1 MSHIY
6 GTLIFV
12 LLTCVCQAVNTGSC
26 HKLIG
31 RFQNLKLGLP
41 VGVTDAYV
49 SGYLPIANNW
59 TCEQGSWTY
68 SNAHGIY
75 LNYNTNGQAYIIGA
89 GSSANFADN
98 WSLYFYHL
106 NGQQTAYIRI
116 CKWNGVKDLNTQP
129 TVTDPAICMVNKRLT
144 LRMLDNQ
151 GYVIGLSWSGD
162 RVTVH
167 SSTRVFSFFVEG
179 AKLWDRIVFRCNNIH
194 SCPHQVVYNPSTIIV
209 STVSAGIS
217 KYALCTNCS
226 GFPQHVFAVLDGGEI
241 PTNFDFSNW
250 FYLTNSSSPVSGRV
264 VGNQP
269 LLLVCLWP
277 IPALLGTATDIT
289 FDRNGT
295 SDVRCNG
302 FASNETADAM
312 RFSLNFTD
320 SAIFAKE
327 GVITLKTVSNT
338 FKFSCSNSSTYTS
351 PYVIPF
357 GHIDQPYYCFT
368 TFYTNETAGETVTSF
383 VGMLPPV
390 VREFV
395 ITKTGDVYLNGYRI
409 FSVGEVVSV
418 NFNITSTDHRD
429 FWTVA
434 FVKNTEV
441 MLDIEDTYIRQLL
454 YCNNPVNVVKCQQ
467 LKFVLEDGFY
477 SYAPQAE
484 ESLPRT
490 IVRLP
495 RFMTHQYI
503 NVSVVVSFY
512 FDDGQADTPVG
523 SDFYSCATCAP
534 KYYRLVFAD
543 VDWSGINA
551 AMLNVTSSCVNA
563 ASFTTK
569 FRSSYLGAEGVYIGL
584 EAGSCPFSFDT
595 LNNYLTFGSICFS
608 TVPNG
613 GCTMNVVSKGPYG
626 EPHTF
631 AVLYVSY
638 TDGDNVIGVPPSN
651 IPPYG
656 VSDMSVVH
664 FDVCTTYTIYGMT
677 GRGIITP
684 SNNTFITGLYYTSLA
699 GDLLAYKNSTNG
711 VVYNVYPCQL
721 SAQLAVISDNI
732 VGMAASTPNVT
743 LDFNVTVV
751 SDNFYYLSNS
761 AEPCD
766 QPVLTYAGIGIC
778 ADGSITNNTARRAAA
793 DPISPVIS
801 GNISVPTNF
810 TFSVQVEYIQL
821 MLKPVTVD
829 CSVYVCN
836 GNPRCLQLLA
846 QYASACRT
854 IEQALQLSARLESV
868 EVNSMISISQQA
880 LNLGVIDNFKHDFN
894 LTNVL
899 PANVGA
905 RSAVEDLLFDK
916 VVTTGLG
923 TVDADYKECASRTAN
938 TVAEVGC
945 VQYYNGI
952 MVLPGVVDQSLLAQ
966 YSAALTGAMVL
977 GGITAAAAVPFSIA
991 VQSRLNYLALQTDVL
1006 QRNQQQL
1013 ANSFNAA
1020 MGNITDA
1027 FGRVND
1033 AIEQT
1038 SHAVS
1043 TVAQAL
1049 NKVQTVVN
1057 DQGMALSQLTK
1068 QLASNFQAI
1077 SSSIEDLY
1085 NRLDRVEADQQVD
1098 RLITGRLAAL
1108 NAFVAQQLTKYTD
1121 VRASRQL
1128 AQEKINECVKSQSF
1142 RYGFCG
1148 NGTHVFSIVN
1158 AAPDG
1163 MMFFHSVLLP
1173 TAYMEVAAFSGLC
1186 VEGKGFVL
1194 REVGNVLFEKDGK
1207 YLITARKMFE
1217 PRVPQTADFVQ
1228 ISGCDV
1234 VYLNVT
1240 RDELP
1245 TIIPDYIDV
1254 NGTVEDILSK
1264 LPNRTSP
1271 EFNLDIFN
1279 ATYLNLTSE
1288 IADLTARSESLKNTT
1303 LELKELIANIN
1314 ATLVDLEWLNRVE
1327 TYIKWPW
1334 WVWLIIVLVLIL
1346 FTCLMLFCCCSTGC
1360 CGIFSCLA
1368 SSCGACCDIRGTK
1381 LQRYEGFEKV
1391 HIQ

>member
-1 MSHIY
+1 MFLACLFAFLAYASASNI
-6 GTLIFV
+6 
-12 LLTCVCQAVNTGSC
+12 GSC
-26 HKLIG
+26 TANIN
-31 RFQNLKLGLP
+31 RFMYLKLGLP
-41 VGVTDAYV
+41 TQVSNAYV
-49 SGYLPIANNW
+49 SGYLPVADNW
-59 TCEQGSWTY
+59 TCNSGYWEY
-68 SNAHGIY
+68 RNAHGIFMSY
-75 LNYNTNGQAYIIGA
+75 DSAASDWSMGV
-89 GSSANFADN
+89 GSSSQYADK
-98 WSLYFYHL
+98 WGLYFWQRN
-106 NGQQTAYIRI
+106 NGGGWAVFRI
-116 CKWNGVKDLNTQP
+116 CKWDNIKQP
-129 TVTDPAICMVNKRLT
+129 DFNHNAQSGRNCLVNKKFYMGFGHL
-144 LRMLDNQ
+144 Q
-151 GYVIGLSWSGD
+151 HQIFGISWSGN

-167 SSTRVFSFFVEG
+167 TLDNVYSFFVEG
-179 AKLWDRIVFRCNNIH
+179 ADSWDFAAFKCSIKE
-194 SCPHQVVYNPSTIIV
+194 SCQHQVVFTPVTVVVTTVPQGIKDYN
-209 STVSAGIS
+209 
-217 KYALCTNCS
+217 LCTNCS
-226 GFPQHVFAVLDGGEI
+226 GFPQHVFATLEGGQI
-241 PTNFDFSNW
+241 PPNFDFSNW
-250 FYLTNSSSPVSGRV
+250 FYLTNSSSPVSSRV
-264 VGNQP
+264 VGLQP
-269 LLLVCLWP
+269 LQLTCLWP

-320 SAIFAKE
+320 SAVFAKE
-327 GVITLKTVSNT
+327 GVITLKTLSNT
-338 FKFSCSNSSTYTS
+338 FKFSCSNSSTYQA

-368 TFYTNETAGETVTSF
+368 TFYINETAGTTTTSF

-395 ITKTGDVYLNGYRI
+395 ITKTGNVYLNGYRI
-409 FSVGEVVSV
+409 FTVDDVVSV
-418 NFNITSTDHRD
+418 NFNISSTDHRD

-441 MLDIEDTYIRQLL
+441 MLDIEDTYIKQLL
-454 YCNNPVNVVKCQQ
+454 YCNTPLNVVKCQQ
-467 LKFVLEDGFY
+467 LKFVLDDGFY
-477 SYAPQAE
+477 SYSSPVDE
-484 ESLPRT
+484 VLPRT

-495 RFMTHQYI
+495 RLMTHNFLNFTI
-503 NVSVVVSFY
+503 FVSFY
-512 FDDGQADTPVG
+512 FDDDKQARPDG
-523 SDFYSCATCAP
+523 GFYECATCAP
-534 KYYRLVFAD
+534 KYYKLAF
-543 VDWSGINA
+543 VDDWTSA
-551 AMLNVTSSCVNA
+551 VSSNVTSICVNY
-563 ASFTTK
+563 ASFTTRL
-569 FRSSYLGAEGVYIGL
+569 FTFYAGTTAGVHLGL
-584 EAGSCPFSFDT
+584 ETGTCPFSFDT
-595 LNNYLTFGSICFS
+595 LNNYLTFGSLCFS
-608 TVPNG
+608 LVANG
-613 GCTMNVVSKGPYG
+613 GCTMNIVTQGPYG
-626 EPHTF
+626 LPHTI

-638 TDGDNVIGVPPSN
+638 TEGDNIIGVPLSN
-651 IPPYG
+651 IPPPG
-656 VSDMSVVH
+656 VSDMSQVYL
-664 FDVCTTYTIYGMT
+664 DTCTTYTIYGMT
-677 GRGIITP
+677 GRGVITR
-684 SNNTFITGLYYTSLA
+684 SNNTFITGLYYTSNA
-699 GDLLAYKNSTNG
+699 GNLLAYKNSTTG

-721 SAQLAVISDNI
+721 SSQVAVISDAI
-732 VGMAASTPNVT
+732 VGMASSTPNVSI
-743 LDFNVTVV
+743 DFNVTVV
-751 SDNFYYLSNS
+751 ADNFYYLSNS
-761 AEPCD
+761 AQPCD

-778 ADGSITNNTARRAAA
+778 SDGSITNSTARRAAA
-793 DPISPVIS
+793 DPVSPVIS

-868 EVNSMISISQQA
+868 EVNSMISISQEA
-880 LNLGVIDNFKHDFN
+880 LALGVIDNFKHDFN

-899 PANVGA
+899 PASVGA
-905 RSAVEDLLFDK
+905 KSAVEDLLFDK
-916 VVTTGLG
+916 VVTSGLG

-966 YSAALTGAMVL
+966 YSAALTGAMVF
-977 GGITAAAAVPFSIA
+977 GGVTAGAAVPFSIA

-1020 MGNITDA
+1020 MGNITEA

-1038 SHAVS
+1038 SHAIS

-1049 NKVQTVVN
+1049 DKVQTVVN
-1057 DQGMALSQLTK
+1057 DQGLALSQLTK

-1085 NRLDRVEADQQVD
+1085 NRLDRVEADLQVD

-1148 NGTHVFSIVN
+1148 NGTHVFSVVN

-1186 VEGKGFVL
+1186 VEGSGYVL
-1194 REVGNVLFEKDGK
+1194 RDTGNVLFEKDGK

-1217 PRVPQTADFVQ
+1217 PRVPQTSDFVQ
-1228 ISGCDV
+1228 IIGCDV

-1245 TIIPDYIDV
+1245 TVIPDYIDV
-1254 NGTVEDILSK
+1254 NSTVEDILSK
-1264 LPNRTSP
+1264 LPNRTTP
-1271 EFNLDIFN
+1271 EFDLDIFN
-1279 ATYLNLTSE
+1279 ATYLNLTGE
-1288 IADLTARSESLKNTT
+1288 IADLTVRSESLKNTT

-1360 CGIFSCLA
+1360 CGIFSCMA

-1381 LQRYEGFEKV
+1381 LQRYEAIEKV
-1391 HIQ
+1391 HVQ

>member
-1 MSHIY
+1 MFYILLLLSAAH
-6 GTLIFV
+6 FV
-12 LLTCVCQAVNTGSC
+12 HGNVGSC
-26 HKLIG
+26 SNTIN
-31 RFQNLKLGLP
+31 RFMYLKLGLP
-41 VGVTDAYV
+41 DNVNNAYV
-49 SGYLPIANNW
+49 SGYLPTFNNW
-59 TCEQGSWTY
+59 TCQSGYWEY
-68 SNAHGIY
+68 KNAHAIFMSY
-75 LNYNTNGQAYIIGA
+75 HSVGQDWSIGV
-89 GSSANFADN
+89 GSSRDYSTK
-98 WSLYFYHL
+98 WGLYFWQK
-106 NGQQTAYIRI
+106 NNDGMWAVFRI
-116 CKWNGVKDLNTQP
+116 CKWDAKVEPQFMPNVQNGRDCL
-129 TVTDPAICMVNKRLT
+129 VNRRFYMGFGHAK
-144 LRMLDNQ
+144 NQ
-151 GYVIGLSWSGD
+151 IFGISWSGD

-167 SSTRVFSFFVEG
+167 TLDNVISFFIEG
-179 AKLWDRIVFRCNNIH
+179 ANAWDYAAYRCADGY
-194 SCPHQVVYNPSTIIV
+194 SCAHQVVYNPVTIMV
-209 STVSAGIS
+209 STEPAGIS
-217 KYALCTNCS
+217 TYNLCTNCS
-226 GFPQHVFAVLDGGEI
+226 GFPEHVFATLEGGEI
-241 PTNFDFSNW
+241 PSNFDFSNW
-250 FYLTNSSSPVSGRV
+250 FYLTNSSSPVSGRMV
-264 VGNQP
+264 SVQP
-269 LLLVCLWP
+269 LQLTCLWP

-289 FDRNGT
+289 FNRNGT

-302 FASNETADAM
+302 FSSNETADAM

-320 SAIFAKE
+320 TVVFAKE
-327 GVITLKTVSNT
+327 GVVTLKTLTNT
-338 FKFSCSNSSTYTS
+338 FKFSCSNSSTNS
-351 PYVIPF
+351 QPYVIPF
-357 GHIDQPYYCFT
+357 GHIDQPYYCFS
-368 TFYTNETAGETVTSF
+368 TFYTNMTTGSTITSF
-383 VGMLPPV
+383 VGMLPPI

-395 ITKTGDVYLNGYRI
+395 ITRSGDVYLNGYRI
-409 FSVGEVVSV
+409 FSVDEVVSV

-434 FVKNTEV
+434 FVKNVEV
-441 MLDIEDTYIRQLL
+441 MLDIEDTYIKQLL

-477 SYAPQAE
+477 SFASQAE
-484 ESLPRT
+484 ENLPRT

-495 RFMTHQYI
+495 RFMTHNYI
-503 NVSVVVSFY
+503 NFSVAVSFY
-512 FDDGQADTPVG
+512 FDDGKQDTPAG
-523 SDFYSCATCAP
+523 SDFYECATCAP
-534 KYYRLVFAD
+534 KYYRLVFGT
-543 VDWSGINA
+543 DWSSDQHKNITG
-551 AMLNVTSSCVNA
+551 VCVNT
-563 ASFTTK
+563 ASFTTRLFTDYFGTANNVLIDIK
-569 FRSSYLGAEGVYIGL
+569 
-584 EAGSCPFSFDT
+584 AGTCPFGFEEM
-595 LNNYLTFGSICFS
+595 NNYLTFGSLCFS
-608 TVPNG
+608 VIPNG
-613 GCTMNVVSKGPYG
+613 GCTMNIITQGPYG
-626 EPHTF
+626 QVHTF

-638 TDGDNVIGVPPSN
+638 TEGDNLIGVPKTN

-656 VSDMSVVH
+656 VSDMSEVH
-664 FDVCTTYTIYGMT
+664 YDTCTTYTIYGIT
-677 GRGIITP
+677 GRGVITE
-684 SNNTFITGLYYTSLA
+684 SNNTFITGLYYTSNA
-699 GDLLAYKNSTNG
+699 GNLLAFKNSTTG
-711 VVYNVYPCQL
+711 SVYNIYPCQL
-721 SAQLAVISDNI
+721 SSQVAVISDNI
-732 VGMAASTPNVT
+732 VGMASSTPNVS
-743 LDFNVTVV
+743 LDFNVTIAAD
-751 SDNFYYLSNS
+751 SFYYLSNS
-761 AEPCD
+761 AQPCD
-766 QPVLTYAGIGIC
+766 QPVLTYSGIGIC

-868 EVNSMISISQQA
+868 EVNSMISISNQA
-880 LNLGVIDNFKHDFN
+880 LNLGVIDNFNHDFN

-899 PANVGA
+899 PANVGG
-905 RSAVEDLLFDK
+905 RSAIEDLLFDK
-916 VVTTGLG
+916 VVTNGLG
-923 TVDADYKECASRTAN
+923 TVDADYKECASHTAN

-952 MVLPGVVDQSLLAQ
+952 MVLPGVVDQSLLSQ
-966 YSAALTGAMVL
+966 YTAALTGAMVF
-977 GGITAAAAVPFSIA
+977 GGITAAAAIPFSIA
-991 VQSRLNYLALQTDVL
+991 VQSRLNYLSLQTDVL

-1013 ANSFNAA
+1013 AESFNAA
-1020 MGNITDA
+1020 MGNITQA
-1027 FGRVND
+1027 FGKVND

-1038 SHAVS
+1038 SHAIT

-1049 NKVQTVVN
+1049 DKVQNVVN

-1085 NRLDRVEADQQVD
+1085 NRLDRVEADMQVD

-1148 NGTHVFSIVN
+1148 NGTHVFSVAN

-1163 MMFFHSVLLP
+1163 IMFFHSVLLP
-1173 TAYMEVAAFSGLC
+1173 TSFMQVAAFAGLC
-1186 VEGKGFVL
+1186 VDGNGYVL
-1194 REVGNVLFEKDGK
+1194 RDTGNVLFEKDGR
-1207 YLITARKMFE
+1207 YLVTARKMFE
-1217 PRVPQTADFVQ
+1217 PRVPQVSDFVQ
-1228 ISGCDV
+1228 IVGCDV

-1245 TIIPDYIDV
+1245 TIVPDFVDV

-1264 LPNRTSP
+1264 LPNRTQP
-1271 EFNLDIFN
+1271 ELNLDIFN
-1279 ATYLNLTSE
+1279 ATYLNLTNE
-1288 IADLTARSESLKNTT
+1288 IADLTARSESLMNTT
-1303 LELKELIANIN
+1303 LELQELIANIN

-1360 CGIFSCLA
+1360 CGIFSCMA

-1381 LQRYEGFEKV
+1381 LQRYEGIEKV

>member
-1 MSHIY
+1 MLRNKKFLS
-6 GTLIFV
+6 LFV
-12 LLTCVCQAVNTGSC
+12 VSVVLPCVYSNTGTCSST
-26 HKLIG
+26 IN
-31 RFQNLKLGLP
+31 RFMYLKLGLP
-41 VGVTDAYV
+41 ESVNDAYV
-49 SGYLPIANNW
+49 SGYLPVRDNW
-59 TCEQGSWTY
+59 TCSAGFWQY
-68 SNAHGIY
+68 HNAHAIFMSYYSTAMDFAIGVGSTKS
-75 LNYNTNGQAYIIGA
+75 YNTKWG
-89 GSSANFADN
+89 
-98 WSLYFYHL
+98 LYFWQKN
-106 NGQQTAYIRI
+106 NGYRAVFRI
-116 CKWNGVKDLNTQP
+116 CKWDSKIEPSFQPSNQQARECLINKEFYMGFGHAKNQIFGV
-129 TVTDPAICMVNKRLT
+129 
-144 LRMLDNQ
+144 
-151 GYVIGLSWSGD
+151 SWSGN
-162 RVTVH
+162 RVTLHTLDKV
-167 SSTRVFSFFVEG
+167 VSFFVEG
-179 AKLWDRIVFRCNNIH
+179 ADTWDYASYRCANGY
-194 SCPHQVVYNPSTIIV
+194 SCAHQVVYTPVTLKIT
-209 STVSAGIS
+209 TVPEGIRS
-217 KYALCTNCS
+217 YDLCTNCS
-226 GFPQHVFAVLDGGEI
+226 GFPEHVFAVLEGGEI
-241 PTNFDFSNW
+241 PPNFDFTNW
-250 FYLTNSSSPVSGRV
+250 FYLTNASSPVSGRV
-264 VGNQP
+264 VGVQP
-269 LLLVCLWP
+269 LQLLCLWP

-302 FASNETADAM
+302 FSSNSTADAM

-320 SAIFAKE
+320 NGVFAKE
-327 GVITLKTVSNT
+327 GAITLKTVSNT
-338 FKFSCSNSSTYTS
+338 FIFSCSNSSTYTS

-368 TFYTNETAGETVTSF
+368 TFYANETAGTTVTSF
-383 VGMLPPV
+383 VGMLPPI

-395 ITKTGDVYLNGYRI
+395 ITKLGDVYLNGYRI

-418 NFNITSTDHRD
+418 NFNISSTDHRD

-434 FVKNTEV
+434 FVKNAEV
-441 MLDIEDTYIRQLL
+441 MLDIEDTYIKQLL

-477 SYAPQAE
+477 SYVPASE
-484 ESLPRT
+484 DSLPRT

-495 RFMTHQYI
+495 RFMTHSFI
-503 NVSVVVSFY
+503 NFTILVSFY
-512 FDDGQADTPVG
+512 FDDGKQDTPVG
-523 SDFYSCATCAP
+523 SDFYECATCAP
-534 KYYRLVFAD
+534 KYYRLAFVEGFGEALR
-543 VDWSGINA
+543 SNT
-551 AMLNVTSSCVNA
+551 TSICVSS
-563 ASFTTK
+563 ASFTTRL
-569 FRSSYLGAEGVYIGL
+569 FTDYFGTAQGVRIGI
-584 EAGSCPFSFDT
+584 EPGSCPFGFDT
-595 LNNYLTFGSICFS
+595 LNNYLAFGSLCFS

-613 GCTMNVVSKGPYG
+613 GCTMNIVTQGPYG
-626 EPHTF
+626 QPHTF

-638 TDGDNVIGVPPSN
+638 TEGDNIIGVPQSN
-651 IPPYG
+651 IPAYG
-656 VSDMSVVH
+656 VADMSQVY
-664 FDVCTTYTIYGMT
+664 FDTCTTYTIYGMT
-677 GRGIITP
+677 GRGIITR
-684 SNNTFITGLYYTSLA
+684 SNNTFITGLYYTSNA
-699 GDLLAYKNSTNG
+699 GNLLAYKNSTTG
-711 VVYNVYPCQL
+711 IVYNIYPCQL
-721 SAQLAVISDNI
+721 AGQVAVISDNI
-732 VGMAASTPNVT
+732 VGMASSTPNVS

-751 SDNFYYLSNS
+751 ADSFYYLSNS

-778 ADGSITNNTARRAAA
+778 ADGSITNNTARRAAS

-880 LNLGVIDNFKHDFN
+880 LDLGVIDNFNHDFN

-899 PANVGA
+899 PANVGG

-916 VVTTGLG
+916 VVTNGLG

-1020 MGNITDA
+1020 MGNITEA

-1038 SHAVS
+1038 SHAIS

-1049 NKVQTVVN
+1049 DKVQNVVN

-1148 NGTHVFSIVN
+1148 NGTHVFSVVN

-1186 VEGKGFVL
+1186 VDGRGFVL
-1194 REVGNVLFEKDGK
+1194 REVGNVLFEKDGR
-1207 YLITARKMFE
+1207 YLITARRMFE
-1217 PRVPQTADFVQ
+1217 PRLPQTADFVQ

-1245 TIIPDYIDV
+1245 TIIPDYVDV

-1271 EFNLDIFN
+1271 ELDLDIFN

-1381 LQRYEGFEKV
+1381 LQRYEAIEKV
-1391 HIQ
+1391 HVQ